1 MTTWANASTEN
12 YDTWR
17 RRKRV
22 QRGEAKWEKLK
33 GNPFFFEISS
43 PITPKGG
50 GEGGEGAGIQA
61 GSVCLKL
68 T

>member
-43 PITPKGG
+43 LLKGG
-50 GEGGEGAGIQA
+50 GGGKGGGIQA

>member
-43 PITPKGG
+43 PITPTPKGG
-50 GEGGEGAGIQA
+50 GAGEGGWYSGW
-61 GSVCLKL
+61 
-68 T
+68 

>member
-43 PITPKGG
+43 PITPKRGG
-50 GEGGEGAGIQA
+50 GGAGIQA

>member
-50 GEGGEGAGIQA
+50 GEGARIQA
-61 GSVCLKL
+61 GIVCLKL